1 MNVVTAAMF
10 LLHMLLL
17 SMTSVYST
25 PVPKDVH
32 IHVDASA
39 GSGNNQGMIQAEDAK
54 LGEVKQETDYNKPLF
69 ETDYIA
75 TGNESGN
82 RKKKKKAPKHLRKKS
97 KKGNKYWWGGY
108 GGWYGGWWYPYG
120 GWWWKK

>member
-1 MNVVTAAMF
+1 MG
-10 LLHMLLL
+10 
-17 SMTSVYST
+17 
-25 PVPKDVH
+25 

-82 RKKKKKAPKHLRKKS
+82 RKKKEKAPKHLRKKS

-120 GWWWKK
+120 GWWWKKMMQYIKFCNCIIVAFAIKVFDQ